1 MPITQDRLI
10 NLIQAAHYYR
20 ERDKELRK
28 ALREA
33 NEAPDRAAVLDD
45 VALMA
50 YDQEDAETFVLLVKE
65 DLHFKH
71 MRVRN
76 DRTRLR
82 QQALRDLA
90 AGLPAEIPGPTRYQ
104 RRNTPRSG
112 YTREASLEPP
122 ALPKKLSQ
130 KMTEG
135 YTPEEI
141 QAARPAAPSPNL
153 KGRPLFE
160 PGYDPNFVPSLFGKT
175 PK

>member
-1 MPITQDRLI
+1 MSAWGSIDP
-10 NLIQAAHYYR
+10 
-20 ERDKELRK
+20 
-28 ALREA
+28 
-33 NEAPDRAAVLDD
+33 VLD
-45 VALMA
+45 
-50 YDQEDAETFVLLVKE
+50 EDLAKSMRPRRWHWLVLLGV
-65 DLHFKH
+65 LIL
-71 MRVRN
+71 V
-76 DRTRLR
+76 
-82 QQALRDLA
+82 
-90 AGLPAEIPGPTRYQ
+90 GLLILTPPMLNVNRYQ